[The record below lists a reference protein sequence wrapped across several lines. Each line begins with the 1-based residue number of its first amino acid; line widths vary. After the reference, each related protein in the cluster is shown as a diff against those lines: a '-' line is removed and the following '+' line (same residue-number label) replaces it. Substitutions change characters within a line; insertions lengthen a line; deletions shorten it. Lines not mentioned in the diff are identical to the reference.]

1 MNPLE
6 TIKLSVMKTS
16 QLILILLLFSVSSF
30 AQVEPNPLHST
41 PYIEVTGEGELEIVP
56 DEIFLQ
62 FTLKERYDGKTKI
75 NIEDLEKKLK
85 QHLKVNKFD
94 LTKLSLADADAD
106 FVTIKRKNKD
116 VLASKNY
123 ILEVSSTQELA
134 DVWEILDEINVAN
147 AHIQRV
153 DHSQMDDFKKEV
165 KIKAI
170 KNAKEKASYLLEAVD
185 QQVGSALFI
194 QERENYSQP
203 YAEKMMI
210 RGVASFQEDET
221 EMAEE
226 QAISFKKIKLNYKV
240 FARFAINQ

>member
-1 MNPLE
+1 
-6 TIKLSVMKTS
+6 MKTS
-16 QLILILLLFSVSSF
+16 QLFFILILVSMSSF
-30 AQVEPNPLHST
+30 AQIDPNPLLST
-41 PYIEVTGEGELEIVP
+41 PYIEVTGEGEMEIIP
-56 DEIFLQ
+56 DQIDLR

-75 NIEDLEKKLK
+75 NIEDLEKKMK
-85 QHLKVNKFD
+85 QHLKVNQFD

-116 VLASKNY
+116 VLASKDY
-123 ILEVSSTQELA
+123 IFEVSTTNELA
-134 DVWEILDEINVAN
+134 DVWEILDEIDAAN
-147 AHIQRV
+147 AYIQRV

-203 YAEKMMI
+203 FAEKMMI
-210 RGVASFQEDET
+210 RGVASFQDDEF
-221 EMAEE
+221 EIAEE
-226 QAISFKKIKLNYKV
+226 PAISFKKIKLNYKV
-240 FARFAINQ
+240 FARFAIN

>member
-1 MNPLE
+1 MKAS
-6 TIKLSVMKTS
+6 KLV
-16 QLILILLLFSVSSF
+16 LVLLLFSVSSF
-30 AQVEPNPLHST
+30 AQTEPNPLHST
-41 PYIEVTGEGELEIVP
+41 PYIEVTGEGEIEVVP

-62 FTLKERYDGKTKI
+62 FTLTERYDGKTKI
-75 NIEDLEKKLK
+75 NIEDLEKKMK
-85 QHLKVNKFD
+85 QHLKVNQFD

-106 FVTIKRKNKD
+106 YVTIKRKNKD

-123 ILEVSSTQELA
+123 VLQVSSTQELA
-134 DVWEILDEINVAN
+134 DVWEILDEIDAAN

-203 YAEKMMI
+203 FAEKMMI
-210 RGVASFQEDET
+210 RGVASFQDEA
-221 EMAEE
+221 EVAEE
-226 QAISFKKIKLNYKV
+226 PAISFKKIKLNYKV
-240 FARFAINQ
+240 FARFAIQGQPVLLQNR